1 MKILKVSIC
10 LLLLWA
16 AGACGRTDTAQSEA
30 ETEEA
35 APQNLVYGIDA
46 DAYRLETGEV
56 GSGETLGKILGG
68 YGISAQEVDLLDRKA
83 REIWTFW
90 PTRSPQ
96 PNTSSSDFTAAT
108 RCRSART

>member
-83 REIWTFW
+83 REIFPWRRDALDG
-90 PTRSPQ
+90 PPSP
-96 PNTSSSDFTAAT
+96 
-108 RCRSART
+108 